1 MLTVPNKYCI
11 AKPLNIAHI
20 IKYYCQ
26 FAFKQIVKSFCV
38 QDKNSSGAEVG
49 QVGPVGS
56 THKRIIPQNEL
67 PKISERERFWLQEE
81 SKEKE
86 RIAEERQRKVSE
98 AQKLD
103 SDRKKREEAESKAR
117 SDH

>member
-1 MLTVPNKYCI
+1 MSNP
-11 AKPLNIAHI
+11 
-20 IKYYCQ
+20 
-26 FAFKQIVKSFCV
+26 CV

-103 SDRKKREEAESKAR
+103 ADRKKREEAESKAR

>member
-1 MLTVPNKYCI
+1 MPRPPSKLHVIK
-11 AKPLNIAHI
+11 KPVLSICPIPMSNP
-20 IKYYCQ
+20 CD
-26 FAFKQIVKSFCV
+26 

-67 PKISERERFWLQEE
+67 PKISEREKFWLQEE

-103 SDRKKREEAESKAR
+103 ADRKKREEAESKAR